1 MEYLKRWMWIQIA
14 CVVPMA
20 VMLLTFKI
28 LPESPRWLVATGR
41 QERAK
46 EILEDMAKVNG
57 R

>member
-1 MEYLKRWMWIQIA
+1 MKRWMWIQIA

-20 VMLLTFKI
+20 IMLLTFKI

-57 R
+57 K